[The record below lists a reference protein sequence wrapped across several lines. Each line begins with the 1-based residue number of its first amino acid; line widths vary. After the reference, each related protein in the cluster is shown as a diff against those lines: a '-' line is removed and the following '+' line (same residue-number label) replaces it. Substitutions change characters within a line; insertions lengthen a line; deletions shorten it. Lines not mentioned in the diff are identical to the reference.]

1 MTDTYSNI
9 VLVCL
14 SKGGKTYHFD
24 ASGFEDIDVA
34 DYVLVETSKGQQ
46 IGLVKKKLENVKIE
60 GEPPK
65 RILHIA
71 TAGELVARESWSL
84 KEAEIQEYCTNRVK
98 ELRIRD
104 VKFLRPEIN
113 FDGSY
118 VLVNYYSGLEEK
130 IEMKSLRYDVQ
141 KQFEIQNVELRQL
154 GPRDVAKSIGGMG
167 ACGIGNRCC
176 AAYMTEFKSIS
187 IRMAKEQGISLTPAE
202 ITGMCGRLRCCL
214 EYENEFYAERRK
226 LLPKKKKRVMT
237 PQGEGKV
244 LEVFPLR
251 YSVLVDIPEV
261 GRREFTKDQL
271 SEIKSET
278 VPEERERDE

>member
-1 MTDTYSNI
+1 MTDTYSTI

-14 SKGGKTYHFD
+14 SRGGKSYHFD
-24 ASGFEDIDVA
+24 ASGFEEIGVA

-46 IGLVKKKLENVKIE
+46 IGLVKKKLENAKIE
-60 GEPPK
+60 GDPPK
-65 RILHIA
+65 KILHIA

-84 KEAEIQEYCTNRVK
+84 KEAEIQEYCRNRVK
-98 ELRIRD
+98 ELHIKD
-104 VKFLRPEIN
+104 VKFLQPEIN

-130 IEMKSLRYDVQ
+130 IEMKSLRYDIQ

-176 AAYMTEFKSIS
+176 SAYMTEFKSIS

-202 ITGMCGRLRCCL
+202 ITGLCGRLRCCL
-214 EYENEFYAERRK
+214 EFENELYVERRK

-271 SEIKSET
+271 SEIKSDP
-278 VPEERERDE
+278 VQEE